1 MKKYL
6 AAIILALS
14 CGLFALPIAENY
26 TIVVPE
32 NANKIEIR
40 AANQF
45 AAYIGKAAGF
55 VPVIVREKDFDKK
68 NRAIYIGQTA
78 FAASQ
83 KINFAKLDREE
94 WIIRTVNDNL
104 IITGGYPRGTLY
116 GVYEYLEKQADI
128 HVLDEKTTVI
138 PRNPKLEI
146 GSWNIRFKPVINQR
160 CIHICNTDDHPQLKE
175 FNKGFSAFQTYNGMT
190 KFLGGVRPHHTFN
203 SYARKWPAKPELFSL
218 NSKGERMLPK
228 KGRIRGQI
236 CMTNPEARQLTL
248 KQLREFIRQD
258 RAKAAKGNY
267 PPPYVYDISQE
278 DNSHKCECPS
288 CKALAEKEGSY
299 SAPLIDF
306 INFIAREIAK
316 EYPDIF
322 IRTFAYMYS
331 EKPPKTLIA
340 DKNVIIQ
347 LAMLGSEFGD
357 SLHFYDT
364 IRPITHQLNRIPR
377 QILLDWGKHA
387 HNIARWDY
395 WMIYPRQTAP
405 AVRVNAVIEDL
416 RFYKKNKVKWFF
428 AEFENPVWSSFFSL
442 TRYLGYKF
450 AQDPDA
456 DEKTVITRYLKAYY
470 GPSADTMREYLKHL
484 EDTIAKY
491 DKDLCARTP
500 DELECFS
507 DDFYTK
513 VLALLEKAIKKSGG
527 DKKYI
532 ERIKLEYPPV
542 YGGILYRWKA
552 LPEMRRIF
560 KFNDLLAKFKAA
572 SMAAVEYRIGKTN
585 PALRKSCLDSLKE
598 FEKEVR
604 VKSLYAPL
612 SAQFAEIKG
621 KWIDTNAFGLAKFEG
636 KWTDFND
643 YQAATKAD
651 SQVKLVNDPDAS
663 LGKAVLYPAPD
674 INTVSMKLSDWMSGK
689 CLSRLKIVDTL
700 PDDGKYHWINLGTFK
715 NQSHGSIHL
724 ELPNRNAVYAN
735 FWRRLEYGA
744 DCTFYISLKRKDNKL
759 YADRMLVH
767 QVFP

>member
-6 AAIILALS
+6 VAVILALS

-26 TIVVPE
+26 TIVVPD
-32 NANKIEIR
+32 NANKIEGR

-45 AAYIGKAAGF
+45 AAYIGKATGF
-55 VPVIVREKDFDKK
+55 VPVIVTEKDFDKK

-83 KINFAKLDREE
+83 KINFAKLEREE

-316 EYPDIF
+316 EQPDIF

-331 EKPPKTLIA
+331 EKPPKTLVA

-357 SLHFYDT
+357 SSHFYDT
-364 IRPITHQLNRIPR
+364 VRPITHQLNRIPR

-395 WMIYPRQTAP
+395 WMIYPRQVAP
-405 AVRVNAVIEDL
+405 TVRVNAVIEDL
-416 RFYKKNKVKWFF
+416 QFYKGNNVKWLF
-428 AEFENPVWSSFFSL
+428 AEMENPVWTSFYSL

-450 AQDPDA
+450 SQKPDA
-456 DEKTVITRYLKAYY
+456 DAKATIDQYMNAYY
-470 GPSADTMREYLKHL
+470 GPAANTMQEYLEHL
-484 EDTIAKY
+484 ENTIANY
-491 DKDLCARTP
+491 DKNLCARVP

-507 DDFYTK
+507 DEFYIK
-513 VLALLEKAIKKSGG
+513 ALALLEKAIKESADSKQYT
-527 DKKYI
+527 D
-532 ERIKLEYPPV
+532 RIKLEYPPV
-542 YGGILYRWKA
+542 YGGILYRWKY
-552 LPEMRRIF
+552 LPKMREIF
-560 KFNDLLAKFKAA
+560 EINDLIMKFKEI
-572 SMAAVEYRIGKTN
+572 SMLAIEYRIGNTN
-585 PALRKSCLDSLKE
+585 PSLRKSCLDSLRKY
-598 FEKEVR
+598 EKEIR
-604 VKSLYAPL
+604 IKSLYAPL
-612 SAQFAEIKG
+612 PDQFAKMKG
-621 KWIDTNAFGLAKFEG
+621 KWVDINAYNLAKFEG
-636 KWTDFND
+636 EWTDFND
-643 YQAATKAD
+643 YQVTTKAN
-651 SQVKLVNDPDAS
+651 SQVKLVDDKDAS
-663 LGKAVLYPAPD
+663 LCKAVLYTAPD
-674 INTVSMKLSDWMSGK
+674 INTVVINLSDWMTGRR
-689 CLSRLKIVDTL
+689 LIRLKVVDL
-700 PDDGKYHWINLGTFK
+700 IPDDGKYHWIDLGTFK
-715 NQSHGSIHL
+715 NKSHGSIHL
-724 ELPNRNAVYAN
+724 ELPNRNAIYAG
-735 FWRRLEYGA
+735 FWRLLEYGR
-744 DCTFYISLKRKDNKL
+744 DCTYYISLKREDNKL

-767 QVFP
+767 EK